1 MSAETFKILNLQEK
15 DLDRSNVP
23 QVVGAEGTSLGAIG
37 RIECELKIGKET
49 WQTEIF
55 GVSKFKKT
63 FDTGSRL
70 RKTYAAGVHWTK
82 HNSFV
87 LTIDGVKVAETTEKH
102 QLPSGI
108 TKIQSKD
115 TTQTL
120 CNY

>member
-49 WQTEIF
+49 CKQKFF

-70 RKTYAAGVHWTK
+70 CKNVCSRCTLDKTQ
-82 HNSFV
+82 FV
-87 LTIDGVKVAETTEKH
+87 CI
-102 QLPSGI
+102 
-108 TKIQSKD
+108 
-115 TTQTL
+115 
-120 CNY
+120 NY